1 MKLEQLNI
9 NGYGTLCDLQLEFE
23 PDITVIYGLN
33 GSGKSTLMSF
43 IRACIYG
50 FYPRGSDRRYEPVF
64 GGIHGGSLR
73 AAVGNQCYLIT
84 RTHDRLSSGLLQIE
98 DLLTGSKMPESYI
111 DILIGGISQ
120 SVFETVF
127 AFGLSDI
134 VKLESLKDQ
143 ELNALLYS
151 VGLGTKVSLAEVDRK
166 LTNEMDSIYK
176 PRGRKPV
183 LNSILTS
190 MQSTKGK
197 LREVSQ
203 VGREYHEITQ
213 QITDS
218 NSRINHLRQEIQQ
231 VNQKLQKTNVMLEV
245 FPHWQKLLIA
255 EQQLDEIPLLTLPI
269 NGVEKAAEARE
280 QLAELN
286 EEYQGLLS
294 HLPYD
299 LTGKQSLVEDAA
311 LSAKH
316 KSLAPAVTELEELI
330 DKQKN
335 QVNVAKERI
344 DQIQFETDQMDSQI
358 ASVDNQL
365 KSIVP
370 ETLKDTELAIR
381 KQWILRI
388 KELKEMSTQP
398 VDQRT
403 FSQVFLQVFAVL
415 GWIVLIVQYFFSSQT
430 TGIWITA
437 ALLAAIIIN
446 QVYNKVADES
456 RKQKINQELT
466 QLCAEFGI
474 SDLNEAAV
482 WEERFADEES
492 LLSRKKILTEKKEQ
506 LVYTIKGLEEK
517 FNEKQNQL
525 DYYIRQFDKLLLG
538 NHLPDTWSISDVK
551 AYLTVLERIPNIKR
565 KQDRY
570 QRELKSIY
578 QACGTTDVDE
588 ISRLYEL
595 QFKRQQL
602 QQDVINRE
610 TVLTTSLG
618 SDLDSVKSMMR
629 DMTKEALNN
638 QQSILK
644 TKLEQ
649 LQAELDESLNELGS
663 LSTKKELL
671 ENDQKQEEYQLE
683 LELLKTKAEQL
694 ALRWSSLKTCQWV
707 IEQISRKYEVE
718 KQPQVLKIATVY
730 FAKITKNQYIRVYA
744 PLGLNELKVEDYQ
757 GRILSVNQLSR
768 GTVEQLYLSLRFAL
782 AKNVAQLKTALPI
795 IADDILVNFDHERLE
810 QTVALIKEISAEQQI
825 ILLTCHKSTAAMFDQ
840 RSLRQLD

>member
-1 MKLEQLNI
+1 
-9 NGYGTLCDLQLEFE
+9 
-23 PDITVIYGLN
+23 
-33 GSGKSTLMSF
+33 
-43 IRACIYG
+43 
-50 FYPRGSDRRYEPVF
+50 
-64 GGIHGGSLR
+64 
-73 AAVGNQCYLIT
+73 
-84 RTHDRLSSGLLQIE
+84 
-98 DLLTGSKMPESYI
+98 
-111 DILIGGISQ
+111 
-120 SVFETVF
+120 
-127 AFGLSDI
+127 
-134 VKLESLKDQ
+134 
-143 ELNALLYS
+143 
-151 VGLGTKVSLAEVDRK
+151 
-166 LTNEMDSIYK
+166 
-176 PRGRKPV
+176 
-183 LNSILTS
+183 
-190 MQSTKGK
+190 
-197 LREVSQ
+197 
-203 VGREYHEITQ
+203 
-213 QITDS
+213 
-218 NSRINHLRQEIQQ
+218 
-231 VNQKLQKTNVMLEV
+231 
-245 FPHWQKLLIA
+245 
-255 EQQLDEIPLLTLPI
+255 
-269 NGVEKAAEARE
+269 
-280 QLAELN
+280 
-286 EEYQGLLS
+286 
-294 HLPYD
+294 
-299 LTGKQSLVEDAA
+299 
-311 LSAKH
+311 
-316 KSLAPAVTELEELI
+316 
-330 DKQKN
+330 
-335 QVNVAKERI
+335 
-344 DQIQFETDQMDSQI
+344 
-358 ASVDNQL
+358 
-365 KSIVP
+365 
-370 ETLKDTELAIR
+370 IR

-446 QVYNKVADES
+446 KVYNKVADES